1 MTLILILTGFYVLW
15 LASLLKVAY
24 TPSLFQNY
32 TLFKAINSILFVIIS
47 VISWRHS
54 TIGILTFWPLLTA
67 FCMAAF
73 GDVAIG
79 VANNRHGPDGATRSV
94 SGMAGVGFFCVAHI
108 FYLLFFTQFCPMRPY
123 HFILPI
129 IALLVML
136 YVTRHP
142 SFHFSRRTL
151 PAAVF
156 YYMVV
161 TLMFSVG
168 LNASI
173 TCITWSPFLSVHVPF
188 NGWLA
193 GIGVALFL
201 ISDSLMLPLYF
212 YSRRKCPRWV
222 RFANLT
228 TYYIGQLLLAISLAL

>member
-1 MTLILILTGFYVLW
+1 MTFILILTGFYVLW

-73 GDVAIG
+73 GDIAIG

-142 SFHFSRRTL
+142 SFHFSRRTR

-161 TLMFSVG
+161 TLMFTVG

-173 TCITWSPFLSVHVPF
+173 TCITWSPLYSIHVPF

-193 GIGVALFL
+193 GICL
-201 ISDSLMLPLYF
+201 LYTF
-212 YSRRKCPRWV
+212 
-222 RFANLT
+222 
-228 TYYIGQLLLAISLAL
+228 